1 MRFLL
6 FILMAC
12 LTIFAKVHA
21 QTVEDKP
28 FELNGSLQLDD
39 RIRLKSGGLDWQEYR
54 MSLQPVYKVNDKA
67 RLHADIW
74 IRKLIT
80 ASPFDRPV
88 ENVQLR
94 EAYVDLYDR
103 RPDRKSVV

>member
-21 QTVEDKP
+21 QSEDKP

-39 RIRLKSGGLDWQEYR
+39 RIRLKSGRLDWQEYR
-54 MSLQPVYKVNDKA
+54 MSLPRV
-67 RLHADIW
+67 
-74 IRKLIT
+74 
-80 ASPFDRPV
+80 
-88 ENVQLR
+88 
-94 EAYVDLYDR
+94 
-103 RPDRKSVV
+103 

>member
-39 RIRLKSGGLDWQEYR
+39 RIRLKSGGLD
-54 MSLQPVYKVNDKA
+54 
-67 RLHADIW
+67 
-74 IRKLIT
+74 
-80 ASPFDRPV
+80 
-88 ENVQLR
+88 
-94 EAYVDLYDR
+94 
-103 RPDRKSVV
+103 